1 METMKTTTV
10 EATKVNIDKA
20 IDEIKKYANDNGY
33 QIIGDFKKEGFL
45 SNLLGSGPKFES
57 KSQEKVCRNYL
68 TRLERKMGMATANKF
83 LHFLYKKVYKMETA
97 PRIEYSEKELQI
109 KAARA
114 AWRKSM
120 AETEKLRVA
129 YKEQKKGFYPSIK

>member
-1 METMKTTTV
+1 MKTVTI
-10 EATKVNIDKA
+10 EATKANIETA
-20 IDEIKKYANDNGY
+20 IDNIKKYASDNGY

-45 SNLLGSGPKFES
+45 SNLLGTGPKFES

-68 TRLERKMGMATANKF
+68 TRLERKMGMALANKF
-83 LHFLYKKVYKMETA
+83 LHFLYKKVYKMDTA

-109 KAARA
+109 KAARK
-114 AWRKSM
+114 AWRKLLDES
-120 AETEKLRVA
+120 EKAMKA